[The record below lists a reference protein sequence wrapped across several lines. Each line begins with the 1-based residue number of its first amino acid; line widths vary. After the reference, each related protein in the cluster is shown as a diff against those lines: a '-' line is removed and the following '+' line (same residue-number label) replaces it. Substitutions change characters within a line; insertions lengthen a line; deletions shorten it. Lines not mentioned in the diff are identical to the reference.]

1 VQKNREISCFDDISP
16 ITKET
21 GINRQLAGMQELQ
34 LLAWQM
40 KQDRPTN
47 ESDGNETQAT
57 EVNDSIS
64 PVLPSVSDVSTR
76 DISTWVAGRTLDR
89 AEDKD
94 PSRFSSWVQESGQ
107 GDSKQGLEKLHGDL
121 DQILQKLQEIL
132 ASNFTLEGTV
142 YDKHL

>member
-1 VQKNREISCFDDISP
+1 M
-16 ITKET
+16 
-21 GINRQLAGMQELQ
+21 AGMQELQ